1 MLVGLIAGNLPA
13 AILAITGIFAILQ
26 VGAIN
31 MQIFTNIPSEITG
44 VLQSIM
50 VFFIAARGSIN
61 FKKAGGNK

>member
-1 MLVGLIAGNLPA
+1 VYKRQL
-13 AILAITGIFAILQ
+13 FAVLQ

-31 MQIFTNIPSEITG
+31 MQIFTSIPSEITG